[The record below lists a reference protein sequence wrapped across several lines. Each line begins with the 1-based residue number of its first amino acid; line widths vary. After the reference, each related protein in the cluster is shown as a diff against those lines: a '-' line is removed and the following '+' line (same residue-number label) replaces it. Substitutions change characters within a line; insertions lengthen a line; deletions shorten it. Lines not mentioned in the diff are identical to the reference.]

1 MRRLSW
7 LIVVACSLTLTS
19 PSWAADAE
27 QLLRTEL
34 SKGLAQG
41 MPSITFAI
49 ATRQGVIWSGAVGY
63 ADLRSRS
70 RAHPGYLYGVGS
82 ITKMFVACVIEQL
95 IDEGSL
101 NLEAT
106 GRELLGEEAV
116 AGIPNA
122 GSA

>member
-7 LIVVACSLTLTS
+7 LIVVALSLALAS

-27 QLLRTEL
+27 RALRAEL

-63 ADLRSRS
+63 ADLTSRS

-82 ITKMFVACVIEQL
+82 TTKMFVACVIEQL
-95 IDEGSL
+95 VDEGRL
-101 NLEAT
+101 N
-106 GRELLGEEAV
+106 
-116 AGIPNA
+116 
-122 GSA
+122 